1 MSTVQQKGN
10 SSWRFGRVH
19 KNHCMLLGR
28 NLGALSTFLALLGH
42 NLRMDSKGISR
53 TILLGFK
60 RKPGHTSCK
69 SQQLVGEGEE
79 KRGHTD
85 CIRLVWGSAT
95 RWASSERWRKSEA
108 QGVGDRVLRKEKER
122 KSDTFM
128 GNSEKGEGLRIVICC
143 FVINCARGGDP
154 GKEEPTMSSKG

>member
-1 MSTVQQKGN
+1 MGV
-10 SSWRFGRVH
+10 
-19 KNHCMLLGR
+19 
-28 NLGALSTFLALLGH
+28 LSTFLALLGH

-69 SQQLVGEGEE
+69 SPQLVGEGEE

-85 CIRLVWGSAT
+85 CIRLVWWSAT
-95 RWASSERWRKSEA
+95 RWASSHTVGKSEA
-108 QGVGDRVLRKEKER
+108 QGVRDCVLRKEKER

-128 GNSEKGEGLRIVICC
+128 GNSEKGKAYEL
-143 FVINCARGGDP
+143 
-154 GKEEPTMSSKG
+154 